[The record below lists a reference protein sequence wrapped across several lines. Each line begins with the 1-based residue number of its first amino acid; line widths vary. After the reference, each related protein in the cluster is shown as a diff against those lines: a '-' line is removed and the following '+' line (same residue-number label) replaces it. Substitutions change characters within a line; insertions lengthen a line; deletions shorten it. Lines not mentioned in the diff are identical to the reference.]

1 MVAAHAQVF
10 AGGAGAGRSAR
21 ACSGADSYPA
31 GGPGSASRLTRSR
44 TRRPRR
50 RRPPT
55 PARSGRRPQL
65 RARRPTPLAEE
76 LRFPPALERAWR
88 VHGYYGSLSQNAKA
102 VYQRYMGWF
111 DGNPAHLWQHPPC
124 EAAERYATF
133 MGGANAVV
141 DKARASFEA
150 GDLRWT
156 AEVLGQPEHADARTL
171 QASAFERLGNGR
183 SAARGATS
191 TSWAPRSYVTA
202 YSAPPPEE
210 PPTSLPR

>member
-1 MVAAHAQVF
+1 
-10 AGGAGAGRSAR
+10 
-21 ACSGADSYPA
+21 
-31 GGPGSASRLTRSR
+31 
-44 TRRPRR
+44 
-50 RRPPT
+50 
-55 PARSGRRPQL
+55 
-65 RARRPTPLAEE
+65 
-76 LRFPPALERAWR
+76 
-88 VHGYYGSLSQNAKA
+88 
-102 VYQRYMGWF
+102 MGWF